1 MKKNVSLVLS
11 GGGARG
17 IAHIGVI
24 EELESRGYLI
34 KSISGTSM
42 GALVGGVY
50 AVGKIQEFKNWLYT
64 LDKQHVFSL
73 IDFTFSSQ
81 GFIKGDRVLKTMKN
95 FIPDANIEDLKI
107 KYTATAFDLAQNKEI
122 VFSEGSLYHAIRAS
136 IAIPTVFT
144 PVLAGKSVIV
154 DGGVVNN
161 IPINNASR
169 TKDDILIAVYVNAD
183 IPVRKPYL
191 PQIEKTKRQ
200 NLYLKKIKGFKD
212 HIFKINPKEKI
223 KKMNY
228 FDLINKTITS
238 MTNHI
243 AIMSIKEYP
252 PDILIEI
259 SRESCGIFD
268 FFKAEELVE
277 IGRFAASN
285 KLNLSDE

>member
-1 MKKNVSLVLS
+1 
-11 GGGARG
+11 
-17 IAHIGVI
+17 
-24 EELESRGYLI
+24 
-34 KSISGTSM
+34 M

-50 AVGKIQEFKNWLYT
+50 AVGKIREFKNWLYT

-73 IDFTFSSQ
+73 IDLTFSSQ

-122 VFSEGSLYHAIRAS
+122 VFSKGSLYHAIRAS

-169 TKDDILIAVYVNAD
+169 IKDDILIAVYVNAD
-183 IPVRKPYL
+183 IPVSKPYL

-200 NLYLKKIKGFKD
+200 NLYLKKIQGFKD

-243 AIMSIKEYP
+243 AIMSIKDYP

-268 FFKAEELVE
+268 FFKAEEMVE
-277 IGRFAASN
+277 IGRFATNN
-285 KLNLSDE
+285 KLNLLEE